1 MSKTRPEH
9 AARHAR
15 RAVPS
20 VTKLVALLCL
30 VLAGWIGVQT
40 AAQAQ
45 GLLLDYGTLLGTTT
59 EDEPQQSRPQQSQPA
74 QTQTSPPRR
83 SSIITDGTGTI
94 SRPNAL
100 LTPAPTID
108 DYARVATTN
117 PDSMIDQARQ
127 SISLFRARVR
137 SIVQRLP
144 EAWIDIKT
152 TLAAAAPTGEPR
164 YFIGVALFAGL
175 LLIIGRSVALLFAY
189 YVGRPLMIAAQKP
202 NPIGYYGK
210 MPILFYRQVLT
221 IVAVVITMSVAS
233 TVGLFFYQEH
243 KATQTTVVVVF
254 VVYAATLLLDT
265 LWRVI
270 VAPYLSEYRLP
281 HIDDVS
287 ARHLYT
293 WLSAAT
299 SFGLVS
305 MGFTYWMQA
314 LGLSPEMHTA
324 ITVCLSFITVLL
336 LLVMIRIHRHT
347 ISGVI
352 LGGRA
357 RAEASWLSLLA
368 VALWAPAVS
377 IYLLVTWGDMSFRLI
392 MGISSDP
399 LRLMMPYLIFMSG
412 LLVYAIAAYIIER
425 LFSRSREI
433 AEINRQMDEQRAREE
448 EAADAALR
456 AEIMARA
463 DGAGDID
470 NDGDEEAGGAPIE
483 TADPNTAIIVHQ
495 RPGMRTME
503 DLARRVA
510 SLFAMGAVAYF
521 LARFWGGPDVFERIP
536 GLALAEDVIDT
547 LFVGYIIYHA
557 VRIWIDQKIAE
568 EVGDEPDDSSI
579 MEGEGG
585 GAGATRL
592 ATLLPLIRN
601 FVLIVI
607 VVTVLLLIATD
618 LGVNVAPLFA
628 GAGIVGLAI
637 GFGSQALV
645 RDILSGAFFLA
656 DDAFR
661 KGEYIDVG
669 DVKGTVEKISL
680 RSFQLRHHLGM
691 LHTIP
696 FGEIQFL
703 TNFSRDWVMMKLPLR
718 LTYDTDVERVRKL
731 VKKLGLALLE
741 DPEIGE
747 KFIQPVKSQG
757 VIMMDD
763 SAMIV
768 RIKFMTYPG
777 EQWVLRKRIYAEIRE
792 LFEREGIKFA
802 HREVT
807 VRIPDLDE
815 NRQLT
820 QEEKSAIGA
829 AARRAADQVDEEAQ
843 MPAAVGGDVR

>member
-1 MSKTRPEH
+1 MPKPMPH
-9 AARHAR
+9 IQAQHVPM
-15 RAVPS
+15 RAPV
-20 VTKLVALLCL
+20 LLHL
-30 VLAGWIGVQT
+30 LTVFAVVLAAWAG
-40 AAQAQ
+40 APSHAQAQ
-45 GLLLDYGTLLGTTT
+45 GQLLDYGSLLGG
-59 EDEPQQSRPQQSQPA
+59 DNASEPRQSRPQQSQGQASPQ
-74 QTQTSPPRR
+74 QTPVITLDR
-83 SSIITDGTGTI
+83 SGTI
-94 SRPNAL
+94 SRPGAL
-100 LTPAPTID
+100 MTPAPTID
-108 DYARVATTN
+108 DYARVATTD
-117 PDSMIDQARQ
+117 PDSTIDQTRQ
-127 SISLFRARVR
+127 AVSLFRARVR
-137 SIVQRLP
+137 SIVRRLP

-152 TLAAAAPTGEPR
+152 TLAAASPTGQPR
-164 YFIGVALFAGL
+164 YFIGVALFASL
-175 LLIIGRSVALLFAY
+175 LLVIGRSVALLFAY
-189 YVGRPLMIAAQKP
+189 YVARPLMIAAQKP
-202 NPIGYYGK
+202 NPVGYYGK
-210 MPILFYRQVLT
+210 MPILFYRQLLT
-221 IVAVVITMSVAS
+221 VVAVGITVAIAS

-254 VVYAATLLLDT
+254 VVYTATLLLDT

-299 SFGLVS
+299 SFGLIS

-324 ITVCLSFITVLL
+324 ITVSLSLITVVT
-336 LLVMIRIHRHT
+336 LLVMIRVHRYT
-347 ISGVI
+347 ISGII
-352 LGGRA
+352 LGGRS
-357 RAEASWLSLLA
+357 RSEASWLTLLA

-377 IYLLVTWGDMSFRLI
+377 LYLLITWGDMSFRLV
-392 MGISSDP
+392 MGVSSDP
-399 LRLMMPYLIFMSG
+399 LRLIMPYLIFMSG

-433 AEINRQMDEQRAREE
+433 AEINRQMEEQRAREE
-448 EAADAALR
+448 EAADAALK

-463 DGAGDID
+463 DGAGDLD
-470 NDGDEEAGGAPIE
+470 DDGDDEAGGAAIE
-483 TADPNTAIIVHQ
+483 TPDPNAGIIVHQ

-503 DLARRVA
+503 DLARRIA
-510 SLFAMGAVAYF
+510 SLFAIGAVAYF
-521 LARFWGGPDVFERIP
+521 MARFWGGDDVFERIP

-557 VRIWIDQKIAE
+557 VRIWIDQKIAD
-568 EVGDEPDDSSI
+568 EVGDEPEDAGI

-731 VKKLGLALLE
+731 VKKLGLRLLE
-741 DPEIGE
+741 DPDIGD

-792 LFEREGIKFA
+792 LFEREGIQFA

-807 VRIPDLDE
+807 VRIPDLEE

-820 QEEKSAIGA
+820 QEEKTAIGA

-843 MPAAVGGDVR
+843 MPQAVGGDAR